1 MEKLSEKRVSGE
13 IFIKRFCDKFGT
25 DMNFSLVFSANV
37 EVTGT
42 DTIKL
47 TNINPYHLYKIFPQV
62 EEVFIFVKYNSTPYV
77 INAKIKKI
85 DKDRIYAE
93 IRNEEIHKD
102 KRRFHRFHFC
112 CRDLGEF
119 SIEKGGN
126 IITKSACIQELS
138 RGGVGILNPEIDSV
152 KEGDT
157 IRLENFEDELSL
169 EVKILYRKPKGKFD
183 ILGGEIINSN
193 KNLINYVI
201 KKYIKVS
208 KDLIEKAG

>member
-1 MEKLSEKRVSGE
+1 MKNLSEKRVSGE
-13 IFIKRFCDKFGT
+13 IFVKRFCEKFGI

-37 EVTGT
+37 EITGT
-42 DTIKL
+42 NIIKL
-47 TNINPYHLYKIFPQV
+47 TNINPYHLYRIFPQV
-62 EEVFIFVKYNSTPYV
+62 KELFMFVKYNSTPYV
-77 INAKIKKI
+77 ITVRIKKVDTDHI
-85 DKDRIYAE
+85 LAE
-93 IRNEEIHKD
+93 IKNEEIYKD
-102 KRRFHRFHFC
+102 KRRFHRFYFC
-112 CRDLGEF
+112 CKDIGDF
-119 SIEKGGN
+119 SIEKNGK

-138 RGGVGILNPEIDSV
+138 RGGAGILNPEINTV
-152 KEGDT
+152 KEGDI